1 MAVALMNPVHSAVD
15 GLLAAAA
22 ALLETGT
29 ADLDPGP
36 DVDPTGPLRI
46 GVDLGTASCVLVVLR
61 GEQPIWVGAEP
72 SGALRD
78 GVVVDF
84 ARAAATIG
92 RLKQA
97 AEAALGLELADAA
110 TAYPPGIPVDD
121 ARACRFVCEAAGFE
135 AIVLY
140 TDKPGLYEPY
150 GFRTFREQSFAGP
163 VPASG
168 GRVSATRRLSV
179 ESPEDLALLRAA
191 LSARSPVSQ
200 RVAVCDQALMFLLN
214 AWLVDDVT
222 LTWLEEARAVIAWR
236 IGEAG
241 DFELLDIAAAEIPP
255 LADIAASLGVTAPRA
270 VVHFP
275 PDRLDW
281 PGEAMA
287 PQGDLVFMMRAAPGL
302 WPQGPFRLSPMA
314 EF

>member
-29 ADLDPGP
+29 ADLDRGP
-36 DVDPTGPLRI
+36 DVDPTGPLRV

-92 RLKQA
+92 RLKRA

-135 AIVLY
+135 QVELVDEVTAAQRTLGIGDGVVVDVGGGSTGVGVFRGGRLVALDDRPGGGHHLDLILAGALGIDVAQAERRKRDHPADTFAILI
-140 TDKPGLYEPY
+140 PGLQRIAENIRALTPDAADLPLHLAGGALMLPGAGDVLARYLQ
-150 GFRTFREQSFAGP
+150 RTVVTYP
-163 VPASG
+163 H
-168 GRVSATRRLSV
+168 
-179 ESPEDLALLRAA
+179 ALLITPVGI
-191 LSARSPVSQ
+191 ARS
-200 RVAVCDQALMFLLN
+200 A
-214 AWLVDDVT
+214 
-222 LTWLEEARAVIAWR
+222 
-236 IGEAG
+236 
-241 DFELLDIAAAEIPP
+241 PP
-255 LADIAASLGVTAPRA
+255 GRTRT
-270 VVHFP
+270 
-275 PDRLDW
+275 
-281 PGEAMA
+281 
-287 PQGDLVFMMRAAPGL
+287 
-302 WPQGPFRLSPMA
+302 
-314 EF
+314 

>member
-29 ADLDPGP
+29 ADLDRGP

-135 AIVLY
+135 QVELVDEVTAAQRTLGIGDGVVVDVGGGSTGVGVFRGGRLVALDDRPGGGHHLDLILAGALGIDVAQAESRKRDHPADAFAILI
-140 TDKPGLYEPY
+140 PGLQRIAENIRALTPDAADLPLHLAGGALMLPGAGDVLARYLQ
-150 GFRTFREQSFAGP
+150 RTVVTYP
-163 VPASG
+163 H
-168 GRVSATRRLSV
+168 
-179 ESPEDLALLRAA
+179 ALLITPVGI
-191 LSARSPVSQ
+191 ARS
-200 RVAVCDQALMFLLN
+200 A
-214 AWLVDDVT
+214 
-222 LTWLEEARAVIAWR
+222 
-236 IGEAG
+236 
-241 DFELLDIAAAEIPP
+241 PP
-255 LADIAASLGVTAPRA
+255 GRTRT
-270 VVHFP
+270 
-275 PDRLDW
+275 
-281 PGEAMA
+281 
-287 PQGDLVFMMRAAPGL
+287 
-302 WPQGPFRLSPMA
+302 
-314 EF
+314 